1 MKSVKDFRGKSE
13 PPVEKGVLKIERYA
27 QRLTQGYSAYGGS
40 YLWAPGVAVGPVGS
54 ARSNGEA
61 MYGRSLMLIAILNFG
76 GIFGEFRAIHAL
88 SRAKST
94 S

>member
-1 MKSVKDFRGKSE
+1 MIVR
-13 PPVEKGVLKIERYA
+13 
-27 QRLTQGYSAYGGS
+27 
-40 YLWAPGVAVGPVGS
+40 VAVGPARS

-61 MYGRSLMLIAILNFG
+61 HHDGRSLMLIAILNFG

>member
-1 MKSVKDFRGKSE
+1 MIIRV
-13 PPVEKGVLKIERYA
+13 
-27 QRLTQGYSAYGGS
+27 T
-40 YLWAPGVAVGPVGS
+40 VGPTRC

-61 MYGRSLMLIAILNFG
+61 HVRPLTMLIVILNFG

>member
-1 MKSVKDFRGKSE
+1 MIIRV
-13 PPVEKGVLKIERYA
+13 
-27 QRLTQGYSAYGGS
+27 T
-40 YLWAPGVAVGPVGS
+40 VGPARC
-54 ARSNGEA
+54 ARSDGEA
-61 MYGRSLMLIAILNFG
+61 HVRGRSLMLIVVLNFG

>member
-1 MKSVKDFRGKSE
+1 MIVR
-13 PPVEKGVLKIERYA
+13 
-27 QRLTQGYSAYGGS
+27 
-40 YLWAPGVAVGPVGS
+40 VAVGP
-54 ARSNGEA
+54 ARSVRSKGEP
-61 MYGRSLMLIAILNFG
+61 MYGPSLMLIVILNFG

>member
-1 MKSVKDFRGKSE
+1 M
-13 PPVEKGVLKIERYA
+13 
-27 QRLTQGYSAYGGS
+27 
-40 YLWAPGVAVGPVGS
+40 GP
-54 ARSNGEA
+54 ARDRTA
-61 MYGRSLMLIAILNFG
+61 KPRYGRSLMHIVILNFG

>member
-1 MKSVKDFRGKSE
+1 MIVR
-13 PPVEKGVLKIERYA
+13 
-27 QRLTQGYSAYGGS
+27 
-40 YLWAPGVAVGPVGS
+40 VAVGPARS

>member
-1 MKSVKDFRGKSE
+1 MIVR
-13 PPVEKGVLKIERYA
+13 
-27 QRLTQGYSAYGGS
+27 
-40 YLWAPGVAVGPVGS
+40 VAVGQRE
-54 ARSNGEA
+54 ARDRMA
-61 MYGRSLMLIAILNFG
+61 KPMYGRSLMLIVILNFG

>member
-1 MKSVKDFRGKSE
+1 MIVR
-13 PPVEKGVLKIERYA
+13 
-27 QRLTQGYSAYGGS
+27 
-40 YLWAPGVAVGPVGS
+40 VAVGPAPSVRRM
-54 ARSNGEA
+54 AKP
-61 MYGRSLMLIAILNFG
+61 MCGRSLMLIAILNFG

>member
-1 MKSVKDFRGKSE
+1 MIVR
-13 PPVEKGVLKIERYA
+13 
-27 QRLTQGYSAYGGS
+27 
-40 YLWAPGVAVGPVGS
+40 VAVGPARS

-61 MYGRSLMLIAILNFG
+61 RVRPLTYAYCATLNFG
-76 GIFGEFRAIHAL
+76 EIFAEFRAIHAL